1 MRVEPWFKLIDWQ
14 VQCMQNEIG
23 RFIDGA
29 AGTMPVTEI
38 GRTKS
43 ADRITQPVAYRL
55 KLLIC
60 FQLHLMTYKYLPRRG
75 SALFQGTLPMN
86 TCPAQSLP
94 DTSGATPVERGGREA
109 APSSAPGKISIAI
122 I

>member
-23 RFIDGA
+23 RFIDGV

-38 GRTKS
+38 GRTKL
-43 ADRITQPVAYRL
+43 ADRITQPVAHRL

-60 FQLHLMTYKYLPRRG
+60 SQLHLMTCNTCLAEALRLSKALCQRIPARRNHCRTRRG
-75 SALFQGTLPMN
+75 NA
-86 TCPAQSLP
+86 
-94 DTSGATPVERGGREA
+94 RGNRPPGCRS
-109 APSSAPGKISIAI
+109 APSKISIAI